1 MRLYCISC
9 SWGLYSNSWFGAEL
23 TRVAR
28 DCFTLTN
35 SNCTCFFCAFSNY
48 KQRRN
53 KYLRTEL
60 RLFRRSHALLPECF
74 STKYSLFRLADW
86 YRDCYALWFRVIK
99 QHTHFY
105 VATCSVHMYSNFFKQ
120 ISPCSAFTLHII
132 DIPLHLPVSEPCRL
146 IYPCRFHFFWHCAS
160 QTWPD
165 CCFETL
171 WSLIIFHKSCQV

>member
-60 RLFRRSHALLPECF
+60 RLFRSSHALLPECF
-74 STKYSLFRLADW
+74 STKHSLFRLADW
-86 YRDCYALWFRVIK
+86 YHDCYALWFRVLNSTPTFMLP
-99 QHTHFY
+99 Q
-105 VATCSVHMYSNFFKQ
+105 VCSVRMYSNLFKQ
-120 ISPCSAFTLHII
+120 ISPCSAFTFHII
-132 DIPLHLPVSEPCRL
+132 DIPLHLHQCLNLVYFIRAD
-146 IYPCRFHFFWHCAS
+146 F
-160 QTWPD
+160 
-165 CCFETL
+165 
-171 WSLIIFHKSCQV
+171 IFSDIARHKHGRIAALKHSDH